1 MNHLS
6 RRYFR
11 RYSGAVPAHRYRTES
26 SRLESRTNRVLGTID
41 YDIDSVT
48 AAGETGPTC
57 IKCRH
62 FRIRCLRKLG
72 RIADMLVVGN
82 HWVFTLEYDN
92 VHCPVPLGGLARQGI
107 SQVDMLSFDRF
118 AQALVFTA
126 KRKRKSIYMA
136 QSGFFQPDSNRN
148 LYRYSLNDLRGRAY
162 VLYPLWSNL
171 RSPAEC
177 RLMIGIDILP
187 FGGRSVSQHD

>member
-11 RYSGAVPAHRYRTES
+11 RHSDAVPAHRYRTES
-26 SRLESRTNRVLGTID
+26 SRSESRTNRVLGTID

-72 RIADMLVVGN
+72 EQTCLLLV
-82 HWVFTLEYDN
+82 YDN
-92 VHCPVPLGGLARQGI
+92 VHCPIPLGGLARQGI
-107 SQVDMLSFDRF
+107 SQIDMLSFDRF

-136 QSGFFQPDSNRN
+136 QSGFFQPDCNRN
-148 LYRYSLNDLRGRAY
+148 LYQYSLNNLRGRAY
-162 VLYPLWSNL
+162 VWYPLWSNL

-177 RLMIGIDILP
+177 RLMIGIDVLP